1 MLEREAVITALHAAS
16 TAAERYLATI
26 DSDLVRRPGADA
38 AAMSLRAT
46 FPEDGDGA
54 LVAIDELVRASDGA
68 LRASGPRFFHWVIG
82 GTTPAALAADWLTSA
97 FDQNAAAYDSTPL
110 GTRCEE
116 IAIDWLKDLFGLPP
130 SWGGV
135 LTTGATMA
143 NYTALA
149 AARRWWAQR
158 HGVDIDAR
166 GFAGLPAIPVL
177 SSGYIHPSAT
187 KALAMLG
194 IGRETVRRFAQDDAG
209 RVDLPELERSLRE
222 LRGAPAIIVA
232 NAGEVNAGDF
242 DPIEAM
248 ATLAERYDSWLHVD
262 GAFGLFAAVSPRTSR
277 L

>member
-1 MLEREAVITALHAAS
+1 MPDPIHERDQVASALRAAA

-38 AAMSLRAT
+38 AAMSLRPT

-54 LVAIDELVRASDGA
+54 LAAIDELMRASDGA

-97 FDQNAAAYDSTPL
+97 GDQNAAAYDSTPL

-116 IAIDWLKDLFGLPP
+116 LAIDWLKDLFALPP

-158 HGVDIDAR
+158 HGVDIDA
-166 GFAGLPAIPVL
+166 GGVAGLAAVAVL
-177 SSGYIHPSAT
+177 SSGYIHPSAA
-187 KALAMLG
+187 KALPMLRHRSG
-194 IGRETVRRFAQDDAG
+194 TVRR
-209 RVDLPELERSLRE
+209 LNP
-222 LRGAPAIIVA
+222 
-232 NAGEVNAGDF
+232 
-242 DPIEAM
+242 
-248 ATLAERYDSWLHVD
+248 
-262 GAFGLFAAVSPRTSR
+262 
-277 L
+277 

>member
-1 MLEREAVITALHAAS
+1 MPDPLHERDDVMTALRAAA

-38 AAMSLRAT
+38 AAMSLPAT

-116 IAIDWLKDLFGLPP
+116 IAIDWLKDLFGLPQ

-149 AARRWWAQR
+149 AARRW
-158 HGVDIDAR
+158 
-166 GFAGLPAIPVL
+166 
-177 SSGYIHPSAT
+177 
-187 KALAMLG
+187 
-194 IGRETVRRFAQDDAG
+194 
-209 RVDLPELERSLRE
+209 
-222 LRGAPAIIVA
+222 
-232 NAGEVNAGDF
+232 
-242 DPIEAM
+242 
-248 ATLAERYDSWLHVD
+248 
-262 GAFGLFAAVSPRTSR
+262 
-277 L
+277 

>member
-1 MLEREAVITALHAAS
+1 MPDPLHERDHVMTALRAAA
-16 TAAERYLATI
+16 TAAERYLTTI
-26 DSDLVRRPGADA
+26 DSDLVRSPGADA

-149 AARRWWAQR
+149 AARNA
-158 HGVDIDAR
+158 V
-166 GFAGLPAIPVL
+166 
-177 SSGYIHPSAT
+177 AT
-187 KALAMLG
+187 
-194 IGRETVRRFAQDDAG
+194 
-209 RVDLPELERSLRE
+209 
-222 LRGAPAIIVA
+222 
-232 NAGEVNAGDF
+232 
-242 DPIEAM
+242 
-248 ATLAERYDSWLHVD
+248 
-262 GAFGLFAAVSPRTSR
+262 
-277 L
+277 

>member
-1 MLEREAVITALHAAS
+1 MPDPIHEREHVVTALRAAAA
-16 TAAERYLATI
+16 AAERYLSTI

-110 GTRCEE
+110 GARCEE
-116 IAIDWLKDLFGLPP
+116 IAIEWLKDLFELPS

-158 HGVDIDAR
+158 HGVD
-166 GFAGLPAIPVL
+166 
-177 SSGYIHPSAT
+177 
-187 KALAMLG
+187 
-194 IGRETVRRFAQDDAG
+194 
-209 RVDLPELERSLRE
+209 VD
-222 LRGAPAIIVA
+222 
-232 NAGEVNAGDF
+232 
-242 DPIEAM
+242 
-248 ATLAERYDSWLHVD
+248 T
-262 GAFGLFAAVSPRTSR
+262 
-277 L
+277 

>member
-1 MLEREAVITALHAAS
+1 MPDPIFERDQVITALHAAAA
-16 TAAERYLATI
+16 AAERYLATI
-26 DSDLVRRPGADA
+26 DSDLVRRGGADA

-54 LVAIDELVRASDGA
+54 LTAIDEIVRASDGA

-116 IAIDWLKDLFGLPP
+116 IAIDWLKDLFGLPQ

-158 HGVDIDAR
+158 HGVDVDAR
-166 GFAGLPAIPVL
+166 GFAGLPPVPVL

-194 IGRETVRRFAQDDAG
+194 IGRETVRRFTRDDVG
-209 RVDLPELERSLRE
+209 RVDLGALEIGLRSLD
-222 LRGAPAIIVA
+222 GAPAIIVG

-242 DPIEAM
+242 DPIERLAD
-248 ATLAERYDSWLHVD
+248 LAERYDS
-262 GAFGLFAAVSPRTSR
+262 
-277 L
+277 